1 MAETLGNF
9 LVELFQ
15 NPYLAVLFV
24 AMVPL
29 IELKG
34 AIPVGMTEAFGLNLI
49 ETALVAYL
57 GSTLIVLLIFFLL
70 KPIFA
75 LLKKIRF
82 FNLIVRKLEGLFI
95 RKGKEIAEKTEGS
108 AENVARRIMMLSL
121 FIFVAVPF
129 PVTGV
134 WTGTA
139 IAVFLNMRFRDAI
152 PAIALGNLIA
162 GSIITLLTF
171 LFSAYVDIIIY
182 CLFAIALIM
191 LAITIVKIVREK
203 PTDEQKETE
212 TEK

>member
-212 TEK
+212 TEE